1 MHIVR
6 KRRLASKT
14 ASLRSLSV
22 SVSVLLALLGT
33 SHPVFAARFV
43 DMDGLWSTRAVN
55 NLSDQGVIP
64 AAEDGHF
71 NPDSPLNRATMAR
84 WLNAVFKP
92 ALTERAKAIAF
103 ADVLP
108 NNDHLA
114 DFQAVTAAGLM
125 PTTRDKDAF
134 CPNGTVTREQF
145 INIVTTALKLGP
157 VDSATATKA
166 LAIYPDRATFAEDAR
181 DRIAQAQVN
190 GLLALPPK
198 SQKLEPTK
206 AISRGIAAVWLERAS
221 TYKDKREIAMA
232 LAARTGGLNNLSI
245 PQSMNLSMPQSSFRP
260 GPAPQSA
267 FAPGPAAQSAFMP
280 AWSAQA
286 NNGMQSAFQPVYG
299 QTPQPKFLPAD
310 QIANLDTGTSFKANL
325 EGDAFQLQPGQDI
338 NATLQ
343 TPVFNGPRLAI
354 PAGSRLIG
362 KVTGTQNGMISM
374 TFTRLL
380 TPDGRQSSLLASATQ
395 ARKAP
400 NTASGARPDAFT
412 ANDIDLALDQPLLL
426 YTGRRGF

>member
-6 KRRLASKT
+6 KRRLARQT
-14 ASLRSLSV
+14 ASLSTF
-22 SVSVLLALLGT
+22 SVLLALLGL
-33 SHPVFAARFV
+33 SDPAFAARFV

-55 NLSDQGVIP
+55 HLSDQGVIP

-92 ALTERAKAIAF
+92 ALTERAKAITF
-103 ADVLP
+103 VDVLP

-114 DFQAVTAAGLM
+114 DIQAVTAAGLM

-134 CPNGTVTREQF
+134 CPNGSVTREQF
-145 INIVTTALKLGP
+145 INIITTALKLGP

-190 GLLALPPK
+190 GLIALPPK

-206 AISRGIAAVWLERAS
+206 VISRGIAAVWMERAS
-221 TYKDKREIAMA
+221 IYKDKREIAMA
-232 LAARTGGLNNLSI
+232 LAARTGGLSNVAGDRSMLEFMPQSTNLSI
-245 PQSMNLSMPQSSFRP
+245 PQSIPQPIPQPSFRP

-267 FAPGPAAQSAFMP
+267 FAPGPVAQSAFMP
-280 AWSAQA
+280 AWSGQA
-286 NNGMQSAFQPVYG
+286 NHGMQS
-299 QTPQPKFLPAD
+299 KFLPAD
-310 QIANLDTGTSFKANL
+310 QVANLDTGTSFKASL
-325 EGDAFQLQPGQDI
+325 EGDASQTGQEI
-338 NATLQ
+338 SATLQ
-343 TPVFNGPRLAI
+343 APVFNGPRLAI
-354 PAGSRLIG
+354 PAGSRLTG
-362 KVTGTQNGMISM
+362 KIIGTQNGIIAM
-374 TFTRLL
+374 TFTRLM

-395 ARKAP
+395 ARKGS

-412 ANDIDLALDQPLLL
+412 ASDIDIALDQPLLL
-426 YTGRRGF
+426 YTGRRGY

>member
-71 NPDSPLNRATMAR
+71 NPDSALNRATMAR

-134 CPNGTVTREQF
+134 CPNGMVTREQF

-232 LAARTGGLNNLSI
+232 LAARTGGFNNLSI

-310 QIANLDTGTSFKANL
+310 QVANLDTGTSFKANL

-354 PAGSRLIG
+354 PAGSRLTG